1 MYSTCVYTQTT
12 HIYAYTYV
20 HTHIYMM
27 REGEWM
33 DKYTIKLHVSGIV
46 ENNHLN
52 SRFKWCWMRECLQIA
67 ESLRTRGPDGMG
79 WIGVNFFEEEI
90 NKMCGEDKKRGERR
104 LEKGEWDGD
113 EQRDN
118 QKLKCSVF
126 NLFNVRHPSVAV
138 LIYSIQSL

>member
-1 MYSTCVYTQTT
+1 
-12 HIYAYTYV
+12 
-20 HTHIYMM
+20 MM
-27 REGEWM
+27 LDE
-33 DKYTIKLHVSGIV
+33 
-46 ENNHLN
+46 
-52 SRFKWCWMRECLQIA
+52 IA

-118 QKLKCSVF
+118 QKQKCSVF
-126 NLFNVRHPSVAV
+126 NLFNVRHPSVAI
-138 LIYSIQSL
+138 LIYSVQSL